1 VTPQGRDTYF
11 DDQDTEPYDGML
23 GAEPSSQVARIK
35 LLFSLYMY
43 VLRGKVELN

>member
-1 VTPQGRDTYF
+1 MTRRGRDAFF
-11 DDQDTEPYDGML
+11 DGQDTKPYDGML
-23 GAEPSSQVARIK
+23 GAEPSSQAARIK